1 MKVLFTCSDRPL
13 MARNNYYRNLLSE
26 KYDYS
31 ECISHGKTYATR
43 LPSIFARLPFMLW
56 GKDAFVVSYMGYFLV
71 VFIRLFSK
79 KPIVFDYYVSL
90 YEMMV
95 DDRKV
100 FKEGSLM
107 AKVCH
112 WLDRR
117 SLELADYIIVDT
129 TPLIDKAIN
138 MYGIDRKK
146 FLRLPASVNEEKLF
160 PSKVERHKDMF
171 TVVYMGSYIPFH
183 GVDKIMEAAKILE
196 DKGEEVYF
204 LMLGKGQTYKDNT
217 ALAKELNLK
226 NIEFISYVSMEELN
240 YYYNAADVTLGTFSG
255 SERSKVYITNKAYDS
270 FGVGKPH
277 LTVKNSALSE
287 LFTDNENIFYMYE
300 PKAEALAERI
310 LEIKADPKLCETVA
324 TNAYKIYKEQLSN
337 EKITQRL
344 EENILNKL
352 EERVRLSKE
361 V

>member
-13 MARNNYYRNLLSE
+13 MARNKYYRELLSK

-31 ECISHGKTYATR
+31 ECISHGKTYAKR
-43 LPSIFARLPFMLW
+43 LPSIFLRLPFMLW

-95 DDRKV
+95 EDRKV
-100 FKEGSLM
+100 FKEDSMM
-107 AKVCH
+107 AKICY
-112 WLDRR
+112 WLDKR
-117 SLELADYIIVDT
+117 SLELADYIVVDT
-129 TPLIDKAIN
+129 TPLIDKAVN
-138 MYGIDRKK
+138 MYDIDRKK

-160 PSKVERHKDMF
+160 PSKVERHKEIF

-183 GVDKIMEAAKILE
+183 GVDKIIEAAKILE
-196 DKGEEVYF
+196 DKNEEVYF
-204 LMLGKGQTYKDNT
+204 LMLGKGQTYNDNT
-217 ALAKELNLK
+217 ALAKELKLR
-226 NIEFISYVSMEELN
+226 NIEFISYVSMDELN
-240 YYYNAADVTLGTFSG
+240 YYYNASDVTLGTFSG

-277 LTVKNSALSE
+277 LTVKNNALSE
-287 LFTDNENIFYMYE
+287 LFTDNKDIFYIHE

-310 LEIKADPKLCETVA
+310 LEIKNNPELCEKVA
-324 TNAYKIYKEQLSN
+324 INSYKIYEEQLSN
-337 EKITQRL
+337 EKITERL
-344 EENILNKL
+344 EENILHKL
-352 EERVRLSKE
+352 EDRVRLAK
-361 V
+361 

>member
-13 MARNNYYRNLLSE
+13 MARNNYYRNLLSK

-31 ECISHGKTYATR
+31 ECISHGKTYAKR
-43 LPSIFARLPFMLW
+43 LPSVLTRLPFMLW

-71 VFIRLFSK
+71 VYIRLFSK

-100 FKEGSLM
+100 FKVDSFM
-107 AKVCH
+107 AKVCY
-112 WLDRR
+112 WLDKR

-129 TPLIDKAIN
+129 TPLIDKAVN
-138 MYGIDRKK
+138 AYGIDREK

-160 PSKVERHKDMF
+160 PSKVKRHKEIF

-183 GVDKIMEAAKILE
+183 GVDRIINAAKILE

-204 LMLGKGQTYKDNT
+204 LMLGKGHTYKENT
-217 ALAKELNLK
+217 ALAKELGLK

-240 YYYNAADVTLGTFSG
+240 YYYNASDVTLGTFSG

-277 LTVKNSALSE
+277 LTVKNNALSE
-287 LFTDNENIFYMYE
+287 LFTDNENIFYMHE
-300 PKAEALAERI
+300 PTAEALATRI
-310 LEIKADPKLCETVA
+310 LEIKSSPELCESVSK
-324 TNAYKIYKEQLSN
+324 NAYKIYEEQLSN
-337 EKITQRL
+337 EKITERL
-344 EENILNKL
+344 EKYILDKL
-352 EERVRLSKE
+352 EKKVKE
-361 V
+361 ES

>member
-13 MARNNYYRNLLSE
+13 MARNNYYRNLLRE

-31 ECISHGKTYATR
+31 ECISHGNTYAKR

-71 VFIRLFSK
+71 VFIRIFSK

-100 FKEGSLM
+100 FKEGSFM

-112 WLDRR
+112 WLDKR

-129 TPLIDKAIN
+129 TPLIEKAVD
-138 MYGIDRKK
+138 MYGIDKAK

-160 PSKVERHKDMF
+160 PSKVARHKEVF
-171 TVVYMGSYIPFH
+171 TLVYMGSYIPFH
-183 GVDKIMEAAKILE
+183 GVDRIVEAAKILE
-196 DKGEEVYF
+196 DKGEEVHF
-204 LMLGKGQTYKDNT
+204 LMPGSGQTYDANT
-217 ALAKELNLK
+217 KLAKDLKLK

-240 YYYNAADVTLGTFSG
+240 YYYNASDVTLGTFSG
-255 SERSKVYITNKAYDS
+255 SDRSKVYITNKAYDS

-277 LTVKNSALSE
+277 LTVKNNALSE
-287 LFTDNENIFYMYE
+287 LFTDNENIFYMTE
-300 PKAEALAERI
+300 PNAGALAARI
-310 LEIKADPKLCETVA
+310 LEIKSNPELCEEVSK
-324 TNAYKIYKEQLSN
+324 NAYKIYKEQLSN
-337 EKITQRL
+337 EKITARL
-344 EENILNKL
+344 EENILDKL
-352 EERVRLSKE
+352 EESICLTKQS
-361 V
+361 

>member
-1 MKVLFTCSDRPL
+1 
-13 MARNNYYRNLLSE
+13 MARNNYYRNLLRE

-31 ECISHGKTYATR
+31 ECISHGNTYAKR

-71 VFIRLFSK
+71 VFIRIFSK

-100 FKEGSLM
+100 FKEGSFM

-112 WLDRR
+112 WLDKR

-129 TPLIDKAIN
+129 TPLIEKAVD
-138 MYGIDRKK
+138 MYGIDKAK

-160 PSKVERHKDMF
+160 PSKVARHKEVF
-171 TVVYMGSYIPFH
+171 TLVYMGSYIPFH
-183 GVDKIMEAAKILE
+183 GVDRIVEAAKILE
-196 DKGEEVYF
+196 DKGEEVHF
-204 LMLGKGQTYKDNT
+204 LMLGSGQTYDANT
-217 ALAKELNLK
+217 KLAKDLKLK

-240 YYYNAADVTLGTFSG
+240 YYYNASDVTLGTFSG
-255 SERSKVYITNKAYDS
+255 SDRSKVYITNKAYDS

-277 LTVKNSALSE
+277 LTVKNNALSE
-287 LFTDNENIFYMYE
+287 LFTDNENIFYMTE
-300 PKAEALAERI
+300 PNAGALAARI
-310 LEIKADPKLCETVA
+310 LEIKSNPELCEEVSK
-324 TNAYKIYKEQLSN
+324 NAYKIYKEQLSN
-337 EKITQRL
+337 EKITARL
-344 EENILNKL
+344 EENILDKL
-352 EERVRLSKE
+352 EESICLTKQS
-361 V
+361 